1 MAFRDAYRQV
11 GVELREAGD
20 GASLPDGAA
29 LAAALAKDYPGAPG
43 NLALDDA
50 RRELETLRAA
60 VDADR
65 SAVTRALVRLAG
77 PAAERLTD
85 SGRAG
90 AGREGA

>member
-1 MAFRDAYRQV
+1 MPFRDAYRQV
-11 GVELREAGD
+11 GAELREAGE
-20 GASLPDGAA
+20 GACPQDDAA

-43 NLALDDA
+43 NLALDDV
-50 RRELETLRAA
+50 REALLELRNA
-60 VDADR
+60 VDGDR

-90 AGREGA
+90 AGGEVA

>member
-1 MAFRDAYRQV
+1 MAPSCAR
-11 GVELREAGD
+11 AGEGTPLHKD
-20 GASLPDGAA
+20 AA

-50 RRELETLRAA
+50 RRELDTLRAA

-77 PAAERLTD
+77 PAAERLTEAGQTE
-85 SGRAG
+85 SGE
-90 AGREGA
+90 EGP